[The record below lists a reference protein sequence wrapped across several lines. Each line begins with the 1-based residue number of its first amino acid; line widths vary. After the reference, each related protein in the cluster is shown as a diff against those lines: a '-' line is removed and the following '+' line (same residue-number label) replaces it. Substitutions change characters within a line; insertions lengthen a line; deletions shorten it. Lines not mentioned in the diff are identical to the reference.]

1 MLLSPP
7 QLVLTVQLY
16 TVITPPQ
23 IGERSIVL
31 SVSVCLSVRLS
42 AIISSELHV
51 RSSPIFLCT
60 SPTAVARSSSGGV
73 VICYVLPVYG

>member
-16 TVITPPQ
+16 TVITPPPT
-23 IGERSIVL
+23 GERSIVL

-51 RSSPIFLCT
+51 RSSPIFY
-60 SPTAVARSSSGGV
+60 ARYLWPWLGPP
-73 VICYVLPVYG
+73 LAA